1 MLIAGG
7 VGWRT
12 SMNSMIKS
20 IKVWIESIRFSSS
33 SSSPSCLVSSNVLRH
48 NRPLLLPVIVLLS
61 LLLDVLSSFSS
72 SCFLRSIYVL
82 CFFPRAC
89 DKGKFPCRNRTTWYR
104 KRTKEKRVCI
114 SDFFREL
121 RHKIRIM
128 FRNII
133 NEHKKGEREMDSCM
147 GKEWFSFK

>member
-1 MLIAGG
+1 MLSAG
-7 VGWRT
+7 VVRWRT

-20 IKVWIESIRFSSS
+20 IKVWIESIRFFS
-33 SSSPSCLVSSNVLRH
+33 
-48 NRPLLLPVIVLLS
+48 
-61 LLLDVLSSFSS
+61 SSFSPFLPRVVKCVAPQSPPPS
-72 SCFLRSIYVL
+72 SRYCFIITFTWCVILIFFFLFLRSIYVL

-133 NEHKKGEREMDSCM
+133 NEHKKRRTRNGFMH
-147 GKEWFSFK
+147 GKRMIFI